1 MNRNNKSKT
10 IAFLGIFFAVAMIL
24 NYVEAVTPTSAFLP
38 PGVKLGLSNIVT
50 MYCLFFLGGKYA
62 VMMNTFKSFFVF
74 LTRGFTAGL
83 LSFSGGMLSVI
94 VMVSVMIITKKK
106 ASYLILSVLGA
117 VSHNVAQIVVASI
130 LTNTPLIAYY
140 LPVLI
145 VSGVMAG
152 SVTSVIL
159 NVFLSRVD
167 FLKDMAEEVRN
178 GGKKKD
184 K

>member
-1 MNRNNKSKT
+1 MNRNNRSKT

-50 MYCLFFLGGKYA
+50 MYCLFFLGPKYA
-62 VMMNTFKSFFVF
+62 LMISSFKSLFVF

-83 LSFSGGMLSVI
+83 LSFSGGLMSVV
-94 VMVSVMIITKKK
+94 VMVTALYITGKK

-117 VSHNVAQIVVASI
+117 VSHNVAQIVVASL
-130 LTNTPLIAYY
+130 LTNTPIIAYY

-145 VSGVMAG
+145 VSGVAAG

-159 NVFLSRVD
+159 NVFLTRVD
-167 FLKDMAEEVRN
+167 FMKGMAEQIR
-178 GGKKKD
+178 GKK
-184 K
+184 

>member
-10 IAFLGIFFAVAMIL
+10 VAFLGIFFAVAMIL
-24 NYVEAVTPTSAFLP
+24 NYVEAVTPTAAFLP

-50 MYCLFFLGGKYA
+50 MYCLFFLGAKYA
-62 VMMNTFKSFFVF
+62 VMMSSFKSFFVF

-83 LSFSGGMLSVI
+83 LSFSGGISSV
-94 VMVSVMIITKKK
+94 VVMIIVMLVTRKK
-106 ASYLILSVLGA
+106 ASYLILSVFGA
-117 VSHNVAQIVVASI
+117 VSHNVAQIIVASLI
-130 LTNTPLIAYY
+130 TNTPLIAYY

-159 NVFLSRVD
+159 NVFLTRVD
-167 FLKDMAEEVRN
+167 FLKDMAENVR
-178 GGKKKD
+178 GKQ
-184 K
+184 